1 MGQLLRKSGLR
12 RRQRHPPI
20 PQTEGDVCWV
30 RPRAV
35 MGTES
40 PTRAT
45 VRSVEEVE
53 EAALGT
59 SIYSNLDS
67 KFNAHSAYV
76 LGEIAVHLDSFE
88 PF

>member
-1 MGQLLRKSGLR
+1 
-12 RRQRHPPI
+12 
-20 PQTEGDVCWV
+20 
-30 RPRAV
+30 